1 MSIPVLPPSAPF
13 TPEQRAYL
21 NGFFAGVFGM
31 DGAPSNSAPSNATL
45 PNGSPTGAGPTINGV
60 PFAADEHSLNR
71 VGSDSGGNH
80 LIPAQPLS
88 PAAQNGVAP
97 RGAEPEADEAH
108 PWHDPALSLD
118 DRMALAEGKPLKLK
132 LMAAMAQLDCGQCGY
147 LCHSYA
153 EAIADGAEKSLKKCV
168 PGEKPT
174 ALKLKELMASG

>member
-13 TPEQRAYL
+13 TIEQRAYL
-21 NGFFAGVFGM
+21 NGFLAGVFGM
-31 DGAPSNSAPSNATL
+31 DGAPAASSNGAASTIA
-45 PNGSPTGAGPTINGV
+45 AGPAINGV
-60 PFAADEHSLNR
+60 PFAADAHSLNR
-71 VGSDSGGNH
+71 VGSDSGGND
-80 LIPAQPLS
+80 LIATQPHS

-97 RGAEPEADEAH
+97 LPPEPEADDSH

-153 EAIADGAEKSLKKCV
+153 EAIADGSEKSLKKCV